1 MYHLFNKWLVTSVVI
16 PCRLLPALLHLSPVQ
31 RSLVHSQKM
40 LSFFGK
46 GDQKK
51 QPGSGGPV
59 VRRVITKKPI
69 PPKSSTS
76 TSTPSRP
83 LISSSYKNGSSS
95 TQSKAKP
102 YTSSSKGKE
111 KASLPPPRPAS
122 SPVKRPVKRK
132 VESTRIE
139 SESESDSE
147 SGEDATALFGS
158 AKKVKRIG
166 LSSTPR
172 PLAGDEYVGKDR
184 VLFRYRDEGA
194 AGEWEG
200 FTPGEEIVR
209 GVRKGWENKG
219 DDEGRVRSLLD
230 KYAACRSSLL
240 ERNVGTMS

>member
-1 MYHLFNKWLVTSVVI
+1 
-16 PCRLLPALLHLSPVQ
+16 
-31 RSLVHSQKM
+31 M

-69 PPKSSTS
+69 PPKSTTS

-83 LISSSYKNGSSS
+83 LISSSYKNGSTS
-95 TQSKAKP
+95 TQSKPKLYA
-102 YTSSSKGKE
+102 SSSKGKE

-132 VESTRIE
+132 IESTRIE
-139 SESESDSE
+139 SESESESE
-147 SGEDATALFGS
+147 SSGEDATALFGS

-184 VLFRYRDEGA
+184 VLFRYRDDDGP
-194 AGEWEG
+194 GEWEG
-200 FTPGEEIVR
+200 FTPGEEIVK

-230 KYAACRSSLL
+230 KYAACTSLFSGSGIGAL
-240 ERNVGTMS
+240 S